1 MKIRMPLYVF
11 LYLHLRQ
18 IPSIRKAQRQYALLP
33 HFPCRKSQKP
43 EVISPSGK
51 FKKTRPYHGNI
62 DGLCR
67 RRYPSLYKE
76 KKRED
81 RTENKSRN
89 FQESISEKQSRN
101 KECCRASFCI
111 LAFFQKLL
119 RRKFNQ
125 RYVLLPY
132 PLRQKFKKPEVRY
145 AVRVI
150 GETLPCKITIPESR
164 YLKKP
169 IPERRVQ
176 LVLWSNYSCDQKHL
190 SAKKMALKN
199 PVNMRLRGRQFR
211 HG

>member
-51 FKKTRPYHGNI
+51 FKKTHPYHGNI

-76 KKRED
+76 KKKED

-89 FQESISEKQSRN
+89 FQESISEKQSR
-101 KECCRASFCI
+101 KRGI
-111 LAFFQKLL
+111 LPDVLLHPCLFQKLFVGNSISGKSCCL
-119 RRKFNQ
+119 IHSARNFKSRKAGA
-125 RYVLLPY
+125 PS
-132 PLRQKFKKPEVRY
+132 
-145 AVRVI
+145 
-150 GETLPCKITIPESR
+150 G
-164 YLKKP
+164 
-169 IPERRVQ
+169 
-176 LVLWSNYSCDQKHL
+176 
-190 SAKKMALKN
+190 
-199 PVNMRLRGRQFR
+199 
-211 HG
+211 